1 MGQKKSKQTA
11 KSQENDENTNNL
23 AKKNFDNDGSY
34 SPPRGM
40 KDILNSE
47 SKTSQFRS
55 FLRTI
60 DEENENNVE
69 ILRLDF
75 VLACRKMG
83 QLLAGTGHSNPLATN
98 RANAITVTRIS
109 VGSSVSSSSG
119 PIAIDVAA
127 VKTLATEMLENYF
140 HPTNQSKIVS
150 LENPAL
156 RKKCGNELSNVA
168 LSLTGSTLPEKS
180 MNQLKKTVVQ
190 DAHLDALKL
199 IEPLHQVF
207 LRNRQ
212 RGATDIIQNLQNCIL

>member
-1 MGQKKSKQTA
+1 MDIIKEKLKMGQKKSKQTA
-11 KSQENDENTNNL
+11 KSQENVENTNNP

-55 FLRTI
+55 FLTTI

-69 ILRLDF
+69 VLRLDF

-83 QLLAGTGHSNPLATN
+83 QLLTGTGHSNPLTTN
-98 RANAITVTRIS
+98 RANAIHVTRIS

-127 VKTLATEMLENYF
+127 VKVN
-140 HPTNQSKIVS
+140 
-150 LENPAL
+150 
-156 RKKCGNELSNVA
+156 
-168 LSLTGSTLPEKS
+168 
-180 MNQLKKTVVQ
+180 
-190 DAHLDALKL
+190 
-199 IEPLHQVF
+199 
-207 LRNRQ
+207 
-212 RGATDIIQNLQNCIL
+212 